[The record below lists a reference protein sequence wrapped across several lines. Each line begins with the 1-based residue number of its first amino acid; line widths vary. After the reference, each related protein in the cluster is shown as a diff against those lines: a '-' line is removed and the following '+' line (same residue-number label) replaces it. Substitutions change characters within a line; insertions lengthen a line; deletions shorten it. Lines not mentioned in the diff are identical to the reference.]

1 MISMK
6 EPVKKVI
13 SAILGLV
20 LAAVNYYM
28 GTLLDNFT
36 GIFIVF
42 FMNLIIGMTV
52 LKVTKNYIYHL
63 MITVCENIFLVWMN
77 LFIILFR
84 PAIFIGYEGILIFLA
99 ATVAMNMPCWIKIYL
114 GQKNQL
120 SDIYLKYLTG
130 FFTVAYLIL
139 LGNLLFVS
147 GRYGAASRQVSL
159 IPFKTI
165 VSYLQSIF
173 YSKNYVAIVN
183 IVGNIVLFVPIG
195 FVFSIYIKN
204 RLLNFMILFMVPI
217 CIEILQFIMALGVTD
232 IDDVILNI
240 FGEMIGALLFWLL
253 IFLQGKITGKVSNDK
268 RTVSEA

>member
-1 MISMK
+1 
-6 EPVKKVI
+6 
-13 SAILGLV
+13 
-20 LAAVNYYM
+20 
-28 GTLLDNFT
+28 
-36 GIFIVF
+36 
-42 FMNLIIGMTV
+42 
-52 LKVTKNYIYHL
+52 
-63 MITVCENIFLVWMN
+63 
-77 LFIILFR
+77 
-84 PAIFIGYEGILIFLA
+84 
-99 ATVAMNMPCWIKIYL
+99 MPCWIKIYL

-173 YSKNYVAIVN
+173 YSKNYVAIIN

-217 CIEILQFIMALGVTD
+217 CIEILQFIMASGVTD